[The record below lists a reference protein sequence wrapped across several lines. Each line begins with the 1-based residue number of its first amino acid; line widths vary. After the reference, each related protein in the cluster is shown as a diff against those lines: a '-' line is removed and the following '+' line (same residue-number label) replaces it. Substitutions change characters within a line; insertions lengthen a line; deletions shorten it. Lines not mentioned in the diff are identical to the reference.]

1 MSQSYSF
8 MVTAKV
14 ITEKERDKCL
24 KALKAFRPNTRTKLM
39 TYFNQSFSNQMLFI
53 TSPSQETGLMTLR

>member
-39 TYFNQSFSNQMLFI
+39 TYFN
-53 TSPSQETGLMTLR
+53 